1 MNPIPEV
8 NSVWSK
14 KDNSGMVVVN
24 EVKKRGRGYYVVTSE
39 GRYRLKD
46 FNKLELVLVGTGE

>member
-8 NSVWSK
+8 NSVWYK
-14 KDNSGMVVVN
+14 DDNSGTIVVN

-46 FNKLELVLVGTGE
+46 FNKLPLYRVVQPE